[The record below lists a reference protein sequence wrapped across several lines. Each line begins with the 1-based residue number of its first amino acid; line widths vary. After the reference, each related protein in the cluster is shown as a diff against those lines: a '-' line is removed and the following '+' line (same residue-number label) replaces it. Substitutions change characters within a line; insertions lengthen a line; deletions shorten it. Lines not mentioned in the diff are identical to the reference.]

1 MNNDPCKDLRIEL
14 LLRLESLIKE
24 IKDKT
29 VIRVKFEDSTDLFE
43 QRRRI
48 YVFAEFN
55 ETCIIPK
62 V

>member
-24 IKDKT
+24 IKE
-29 VIRVKFEDSTDLFE
+29 IRVKFEDSTDLFE